1 MPYDNIYIFIFILIV
16 NTDCSGSRPTIL
28 TISEG
33 IISSQSSDTRG
44 CGSTNSPWIVSA
56 KPGQTINISIVDFN
70 TEVDQ
75 SNLVS
80 CPLVYGFILERS
92 LGINHTICGGRQRE
106 LAIYTAKTNQVEIQ
120 VLPRTVR
127 GDRSFLLKYKGNY
140 DAHVQLVASV
150 TVILEIYHTV
160 KYTEYSHMR
169 CNVNG
174 LYYRIITILN
184 IVICDATLMGSTIV
198 LSPVFN

>member
-1 MPYDNIYIFIFILIV
+1 M
-16 NTDCSGSRPTIL
+16 L
-28 TISEG
+28 TIPEG

-44 CGSTNSPWIVSA
+44 CGYANSPWIISA

-80 CPLVYGFILERS
+80 CPLVYGFIIERS

-120 VLPRTVR
+120 ILSR
-127 GDRSFLLKYKGNY
+127 GIRRDGRFLLKYKGN
-140 DAHVQLVASV
+140 L
-150 TVILEIYHTV
+150 
-160 KYTEYSHMR
+160 
-169 CNVNG
+169 
-174 LYYRIITILN
+174 
-184 IVICDATLMGSTIV
+184 
-198 LSPVFN
+198 